1 MVFGCAHAPRGFVIP
16 AIASPSRHPGERFPT
31 SSSWRRLLNLVIP
44 AKAGIQLLPLSLLLI
59 FSVPR
64 QPPHVRVRFA
74 RILRA
79 SHFLLLAQE
88 KVTKEKGTPAAA
100 VAGHR
105 ARRLREG
112 ATEVR

>member
-16 AIASPSRHPGERFPT
+16 AKASNF
-31 SSSWRRLLNLVIP
+31 VIP
-44 AKAGIQLLPLSLLLI
+44 AKAGIQLLAFAFDLLWTSAYRETRPT
-59 FSVPR
+59 SVCISR
-64 QPPHVRVRFA
+64 A
-74 RILRA
+74 SLRA

-88 KVTKEKGTPAAA
+88 KVTKEKGTPATA

-112 ATEVR
+112 AAEVR